1 MTDPNLFDPMRE
13 AHALQSSYTN
23 TEPNEQTYIDYVVT
37 KYGTENPDPELAKA
51 IFHKDQHIE
60 QIHRE
65 QAGLRQELNSR
76 MKMEEF
82 LDRINNFQQHD
93 DSNDTLPADRELVQG
108 TSVSGQTT
116 QPLSTEDVQRII
128 EQRDAANRRNRNLL
142 DVTETL
148 KDKLGPNYP
157 EKVRQ
162 TIRQLGMDEQQAN
175 AIAADN
181 PKAFYRLLGLDQSPR
196 ETFQSP
202 PRTALNSEGFR
213 PSGSPQRDWNYYEN
227 IRKTKPNEYWSP
239 RVQNEIF
246 QLTLEGKLDPN
257 S

>member
-1 MTDPNLFDPMRE
+1 MTDPNIFDP
-13 AHALQSSYTN
+13 TN
-23 TEPNEQTYIDYVVT
+23 TEPNAQTYIDYVVT

-82 LDRINNFQQHD
+82 LDRMNTFQQND
-93 DSNDTLPADRELVQG
+93 DSNDTPPADREHVQG
-108 TSVSGQTT
+108 Q

-128 EQRDAANRRNRNLL
+128 EQRDAVNRRNRNLL

-175 AIAADN
+175 TIAADN
-181 PKAFYRLLGLDQSPR
+181 PKAFYRLLGIDQSSR

-239 RVQNEIF
+239 RIQNEIF